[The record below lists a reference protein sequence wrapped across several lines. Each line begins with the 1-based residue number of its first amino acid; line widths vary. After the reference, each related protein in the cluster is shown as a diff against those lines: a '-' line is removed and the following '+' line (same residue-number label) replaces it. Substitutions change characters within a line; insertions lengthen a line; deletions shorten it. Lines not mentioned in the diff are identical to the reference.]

1 MCSAEEDV
9 TNWDTPAWWRQASR
23 LRQDTAA
30 RGRETL
36 AGEEE
41 MVQVAWNLGWN
52 SVCGSLAP
60 VWHISSVSTEGGM
73 AVEELAWPISQ
84 WQALVIDVGCVALA
98 LGLRGE
104 R

>member
-1 MCSAEEDV
+1 M
-9 TNWDTPAWWRQASR
+9 
-23 LRQDTAA
+23 
-30 RGRETL
+30 
-36 AGEEE
+36 
-41 MVQVAWNLGWN
+41 
-52 SVCGSLAP
+52 CGSLAP

>member
-1 MCSAEEDV
+1 MGDIDGVCLTMCSAEEDV

-41 MVQVAWNLGWN
+41 MVQVACMESRLEQRVWLTGPR
-52 SVCGSLAP
+52 LA
-60 VWHISSVSTEGGM
+60 H
-73 AVEELAWPISQ
+73 
-84 WQALVIDVGCVALA
+84 
-98 LGLRGE
+98 
-104 R
+104 